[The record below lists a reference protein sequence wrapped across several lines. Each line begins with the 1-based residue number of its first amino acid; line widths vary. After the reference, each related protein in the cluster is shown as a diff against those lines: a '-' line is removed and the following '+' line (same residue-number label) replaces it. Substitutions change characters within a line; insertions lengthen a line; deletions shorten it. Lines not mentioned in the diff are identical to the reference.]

1 MNIQLRNHI
10 SESLITVSTSEVIER
25 ALKIMQSHN
34 FRHLPV
40 TDENQKVIGL
50 VSDRDLFRGLSENKH
65 NISDVM
71 STNLK
76 TIDINDD
83 IEDVVQKMIHH
94 KISAIPVTKDQEIIG
109 LITTEDLMF
118 LLLKFLSENDDGPTL
133 LADFVGSFKGLS
145 ESFKYPNY
153 IA

>member
-10 SESLITVSTSEVIER
+10 SESLITVSTTEVIER

-50 VSDRDLFRGLSENKH
+50 VSDRDLFRGLSENKQK
-65 NISDVM
+65 ISDVM

-94 KISAIPVTKDQEIIG
+94 KISAIPITKDQEIIG

>member
-10 SESLITVSTSEVIER
+10 SESLITVATTEVIER

-40 TDENQKVIGL
+40 IDETKKIVGL
-50 VSDRDLFRGLSENKH
+50 VSDRDLYRGLSEQKH
-65 NISDVM
+65 HILDVM
-71 STNLK
+71 TTTLK

-83 IEDVVQKMIHH
+83 IEAVVQKMIHY
-94 KISAIPVTKDQEIIG
+94 KISAIPVTREKEIIG

-145 ESFKYPNY
+145 DSFKYPNY